1 MASEPLIKIC
11 DRVFGANKLAV
22 FCGAGISKNSGL
34 PLAAEL
40 KRSIL
45 KELLTNESEVDE
57 IVRVRLP
64 FEAFIQSVFDPQI
77 VSDKNTHVGQILD
90 LFGRGEPNSNHRCIA
105 RLAKAGYL
113 NTIATTNFDLLFER
127 AFEKEGLVDG
137 VDFQRCYTE
146 DDFSSIDFDKL
157 GQRLILLK
165 LHGSIDHPDSV
176 RATLDAVFKK
186 QPGEKRFNIVKY
198 LFSTGKHEAVLILG
212 YSCSDVFDI
221 VPQIQRL
228 EGGRKQIF
236 YIEHSPDRS
245 VDLCRNISEI
255 KNRNLFRRF
264 SGKWIECDT
273 DLFIKGIWKLLEES
287 IGVYEPVTSDLK
299 WTTYVEGWLG
309 DAEIDVR
316 KKSFIAARIFG
327 RIGLLDKA
335 LNYCERARALA
346 LTADDLEALM
356 PTSHE
361 MGTIYQRLY
370 EKKGGLANLNKAVRC
385 YKEAL
390 ETARVINAEF
400 SVAECAHSLGIV
412 YTWLARF
419 RPAIDCIS
427 YACYIYADQKYQVGI
442 ADSLSALGV
451 AYYQRA
457 LTGNPHRQQ
466 DMDKALKNYRKSLKL
481 CGKLKHALGA
491 GVAYCNIGNV
501 YEQKKNF
508 PEAIKFYKRAE
519 KKFEDLGDIIYLIR
533 IYENLVHGYEQIKDI
548 NNLEKYQNKLKNL
561 NQIDGLDL
569 LYI

>member
-1 MASEPLIKIC
+1 MQEIKE
-11 DRVFGANKLAV
+11 KLLNGELAL

-34 PLAAEL
+34 PLADEL

-45 KELLTNESEVDE
+45 KELLISESEVDE
-57 IVRVRLP
+57 IVHVRFP
-64 FEAFIQSVFDPQI
+64 FEAFVQSVFDQQI
-77 VSDKNTHVGQILD
+77 ISDESTHVKQILD
-90 LFGRGEPNSNHRCIA
+90 LFSRGEPNSNHTCIA
-105 RLAKAGYL
+105 RLAKAGYVKI
-113 NTIATTNFDLLFER
+113 IATTNFDLLFER

-137 VDFQRCYTE
+137 VDFQRYYTE
-146 DDFSSIDFDKL
+146 DDFSSIDFHKIS
-157 GQRLILLK
+157 QRPILLK

-186 QPGEKRFNIVKY
+186 QPGDKRFNIVKY
-198 LFSTGKHEAVLILG
+198 LFSTGNHEAVLILG

-221 VPQIQRL
+221 VPQIQRI
-228 EGGRKQIF
+228 EGDRKQIF
-236 YIEHSPDRS
+236 YVEHSRNRS
-245 VDLCRNISEI
+245 VDLCRHISEI
-255 KNRNLFRRF
+255 RNRNLFRRF
-264 SGKWIECDT
+264 TGKWIECDT
-273 DLFIKGIWKLLEES
+273 DLFIKGIWKLLEQS
-287 IGVYEPVTSDLK
+287 IGVYEPVKSDFK
-299 WTTYVEGWLG
+299 WTTCAEGWLG
-309 DAEIDVR
+309 EAEFDVR
-316 KKSFIAARIFG
+316 KKSFIAGRILG

-346 LTADDLEALM
+346 LTAHDLEALM

-361 MGTIYQRLY
+361 MGTIYQRMY
-370 EKKGGLANLNKAVRC
+370 EKKGGLANLNKAVRY

-390 ETARVINAEF
+390 ETARIIKAEF
-400 SVAECAHSLGIV
+400 GVAECAHSLGII

-427 YACYIYADQKYQVGI
+427 YAYYIYADQKYQVGI

-457 LTGNPHRQQ
+457 LTGKPHRQQ

-491 GVAYCNIGNV
+491 GVAYCDIGNV
-501 YEQKKNF
+501 YDQKKNF

-533 IYENLVHGYEQIKDI
+533 IYENLYTITSKSKI
-548 NNLEKYQNKLKNL
+548 STIWKN
-561 NQIDGLDL
+561 IR
-569 LYI
+569 IS